1 MDSKEAKENSLERK
15 QIEDNE
21 YISFAG
27 KYDPSDDKE
36 NDPEPEDMNDQLWV
50 PDNEDEDEE
59 GDYDEDDGY

>member
-21 YISFAG
+21 YISFAS

-59 GDYDEDDGY
+59 GDYDEDDGN